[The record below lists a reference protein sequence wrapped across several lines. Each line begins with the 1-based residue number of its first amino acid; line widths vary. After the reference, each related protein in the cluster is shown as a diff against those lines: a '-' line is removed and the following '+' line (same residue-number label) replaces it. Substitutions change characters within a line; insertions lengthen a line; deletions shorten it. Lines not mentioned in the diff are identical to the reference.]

1 MKRGRNGLLP
11 VRSTLMAVQ
20 YQTVSNDIQV
30 MLVRLSRLY
39 VAGYTFTYVHVKTT
53 NEKEGM
59 DLRARRVCGR
69 V

>member
-1 MKRGRNGLLP
+1 
-11 VRSTLMAVQ
+11 MAVQ